1 MDWELFSS
9 ELKQQMNSVGISGR
23 TLSEK
28 IDKSPS
34 YINQILNGRVR
45 KVDWDTS
52 RKIYEQLNLIEI
64 KLLDYYLYLLGIELP
79 DDINNNVKN
88 SYMFNNNLTL
98 EQCYKSAWGTQ
109 EKEVIED
116 NAVPYAVEFYNKED
130 RDEHEDLR
138 NFISNE
144 EMNYNSKYSYKKKKE
159 MEDTINQISEKLTSL
174 LNESFDAENYSSL
187 HSGEEIL
194 TTLRG
199 LFNIDNN
206 NPTIYR
212 FFLRLLSIPLHT
224 VTNVN
229 LQKEMIYSIENLCQS
244 KYEFNKL
251 SETDNDPVNTNHLS
265 IEPKHP

>member
-1 MDWELFSS
+1 MNWKLFSS

-28 IDKSPS
+28 INKSPS

-45 KVDWDTS
+45 KVEWETS
-52 RKIYEQLNLIEI
+52 RKIYEQLNLIDI
-64 KLLDYYLYLLGIELP
+64 KLLDYYLYLMGVELP
-79 DDINNNVKN
+79 DDINNNVINSNMIKN
-88 SYMFNNNLTL
+88 VFTL
-98 EQCYKSAWGTQ
+98 EQCYKAAWVTQTKEDSNNADIPSASDFYT
-109 EKEVIED
+109 EEELEENEVLRSF
-116 NAVPYAVEFYNKED
+116 VSNKEMD
-130 RDEHEDLR
+130 
-138 NFISNE
+138 
-144 EMNYNSKYSYKKKKE
+144 YNSDYSFNKKKE

-174 LNESFDAENYSSL
+174 LEESFDTEDYSKNHSAE
-187 HSGEEIL
+187 EVL

-229 LQKEMIYSIENLCQS
+229 LQKEIIYSLEKLCQS

-251 SETDNDPVNTNHLS
+251 SDIDNDPVNTNYLS
-265 IEPKHP
+265 VEPK